1 MKHLVMAL
9 TLMALAISVPAAAD
23 ELGSIKGTVTMAD
36 GKTPAVQHEVLVI
49 DLSTGKTV
57 AKVKTDGKG
66 QFNVASVPVGL
77 CKVVV
82 SGKNAVDLDV
92 GKGETK
98 VKLVQKP
105 DTKAQGV
112 RRGGT
117 NRKKL
122 VINLI
127 GGFVAAL
134 VIVGLIA
141 LAVA

>member
-9 TLMALAISVPAAAD
+9 ALMALVISVPAAAD
-23 ELGSIKGTVTMAD
+23 ELGTIRGTVTMAD
-36 GKTPAVQHEVLVI
+36 GKTPAVRDEVQVI
-49 DLSTGKTV
+49 DLRTGKIV
-57 AKVKTDGKG
+57 AKVKTDDKG
-66 QFNVASVPVGL
+66 RFAVASVPVGL

-82 SGKNAVDLDV
+82 SGKKAGDLDV
-92 GKGETK
+92 GKGVTK
-98 VKLVQKP
+98 VQLVKKP
-105 DTKAQGV
+105 DAKAQGV

-134 VIVGLIA
+134 VIVGIIV
-141 LAVA
+141 LAAA